1 MDDAKTSLSVTA
13 DGETLTFT
21 RGDQA
26 ASGDWYLLCAEDA
39 SVRLVSDD
47 AVKIFQLLD
56 GSIYD
61 MAVLP
66 TMPAITE
73 DTLRTAVIAGADG
86 ERFTIRSADGVRKVG
101 ARDVTE
107 KTAPLVEELSRL
119 SVTSCVDYA
128 PAEGAAAV
136 CGLNAPEAILVVTY
150 TGITGREEALTV
162 TIGLPTG
169 DGGRY
174 VTLNDESTIYRM
186 EEASLVQVLTLAE
199 NGLS

>member
-1 MDDAKTSLSVTA
+1 M
-13 DGETLTFT
+13 
-21 RGDQA
+21 
-26 ASGDWYLLCAEDA
+26 
-39 SVRLVSDD
+39 
-47 AVKIFQLLD
+47 
-56 GSIYD
+56 
-61 MAVLP
+61 
-66 TMPAITE
+66 
-73 DTLRTAVIAGADG
+73 
-86 ERFTIRSADGVRKVG
+86 
-101 ARDVTE
+101 
-107 KTAPLVEELSRL
+107 EELSRL

>member
-1 MDDAKTSLSVTA
+1 M
-13 DGETLTFT
+13 
-21 RGDQA
+21 
-26 ASGDWYLLCAEDA
+26 
-39 SVRLVSDD
+39 
-47 AVKIFQLLD
+47 
-56 GSIYD
+56 
-61 MAVLP
+61 
-66 TMPAITE
+66 
-73 DTLRTAVIAGADG
+73 
-86 ERFTIRSADGVRKVG
+86 RKVG

-174 VTLNDESTIYRM
+174 VTLNDEPTIYRM
-186 EEASLVQVLTLAE
+186 EETSLVQVLTLAE